1 MVAVIPK
8 VYAEKIY
15 PGAAILAVAD
25 AFDAMTT
32 DRPYRKAWKV
42 NEAMAEI
49 EKNSGIQFKAE
60 VVKALKDSLE
70 KGRISINV
78 G

>member
-1 MVAVIPK
+1 MR
-8 VYAEKIY
+8 KIY
-15 PGAAILAVAD
+15 LGAAILAVAD

-49 EKNSGIQFKAE
+49 EKIQGFN
-60 VVKALKDSLE
+60 LKQRWL
-70 KGRISINV
+70 RP
-78 G
+78 